1 MNSSNIKGNIQIEY
15 CILLIKKILPKVIEG
30 KNSKYIIKI
39 LSYGNYYSKKNRYKN
54 GLIEN
59 ILKNPNLTFE
69 KKFEI
74 FNILNEVTNG
84 LLEQE
89 IEEDFS
95 LYFFY
100 KLIINKQI
108 SDSNVIR
115 LYSKDIDFKN
125 IINDQNIITN
135 LYEYVYSLCIIY
147 EKKSIKSYINLLN
160 DFILKSNPKNLCY
173 YKEKYNITNKGIN
186 QILDV
191 LFLFVK
197 RAHENQYKYK
207 QKGGNLD
214 LDYIEQEKIR
224 FLLTN
229 ENLSKFSISDILKKN
244 KLDFLALKLLF
255 SFKYDFSEII
265 DSNKSHII
273 KLINKYKEKFCK
285 YLYSLEFQ
293 NNNIKI
299 ESKLMMKLSNLLI
312 NNNVSLEDN
321 LSKKVDKINFQ
332 KLCLVCWNKE
342 SYNKFLIR
350 KKAFTIKYLKYLLL
364 NWNKSLDDYSEIVN
378 QIKDD
383 IPCYCQ
389 YFIKT
394 ILSKEYKIKTI
405 NFFFDEF
412 ILKLLIFFL
421 MNLFIY

>member
-1 MNSSNIKGNIQIEY
+1 LEQPTN
-15 CILLIKKILPKVIEG
+15 LLYLLKTNLNFNEVNKFSLNDCKKISRILISNGVINKKGEF
-30 KNSKYIIKI
+30 NSKYIQIKDFKQYFLLKI
-39 LSYGNYYSKKNRYKN
+39 DEKYMKYEFDDKKH
-54 GLIEN
+54 I
-59 ILKNPNLTFE
+59 
-69 KKFEI
+69 
-74 FNILNEVTNG
+74 
-84 LLEQE
+84 
-89 IEEDFS
+89 
-95 LYFFY
+95 
-100 KLIINKQI
+100 
-108 SDSNVIR
+108 
-115 LYSKDIDFKN
+115 SKD
-125 IINDQNIITN
+125 
-135 LYEYVYSLCIIY
+135 L
-147 EKKSIKSYINLLN
+147 EK
-160 DFILKSNPKNLCY
+160 
-173 YKEKYNITNKGIN
+173 
-186 QILDV
+186 
-191 LFLFVK
+191 
-197 RAHENQYKYK
+197 
-207 QKGGNLD
+207 
-214 LDYIEQEKIR
+214 
-224 FLLTN
+224 
-229 ENLSKFSISDILKKN
+229 

-273 KLINKYKEKFCK
+273 KLINKYKEKFSK

-299 ESKLMMKLSNLLI
+299 ESKLIMKLSNLLI
-312 NNNVSLEDN
+312 NSNVSLEDN

-412 ILKLLIFFL
+412 IY
-421 MNLFIY
+421 LFIY